1 MAEMPLAGERD
12 DEFKLV
18 DHAMGL
24 PGGWPL
30 SSQEEAASARASG
43 NRVLSPGMQ

>member
-18 DHAMGL
+18 DHGL
-24 PGGWPL
+24 SLRSRPYLRKKG
-30 SSQEEAASARASG
+30 SEA
-43 NRVLSPGMQ
+43 P